1 VLAKGQAVNLSI
13 AAWTALLAL
22 VLSRAASS
30 RIVQEHRGEWQQVD
44 QVDITKVT
52 GTIEKI
58 DADKHVMTMKLDNG
72 KKKTLRVEKSV
83 KDLGFTPGERVQVS
97 YAQEI
102 IVMAER
108 SDKSAAQLGKYGA
121 VDVEAEGEK
130 PALVKVDTSEI
141 IGRIVSIDPMKRRLR
156 FEDSDGKKRTVKLS
170 YRIKNLD
177 RFKPGE
183 TINMAI
189 TDETIVEVVPLDFA
203 R

>member
-1 VLAKGQAVNLSI
+1 MV
-13 AAWTALLAL
+13 
-22 VLSRAASS
+22 R
-30 RIVQEHRGEWQQVD
+30 
-44 QVDITKVT
+44 
-52 GTIEKI
+52 
-58 DADKHVMTMKLDNG
+58 
-72 KKKTLRVEKSV
+72 
-83 KDLGFTPGERVQVS
+83 PGR
-97 YAQEI
+97 
-102 IVMAER
+102 
-108 SDKSAAQLGKYGA
+108 GKYGA
-121 VDVEAEGEK
+121 VDVEAEGER